1 MTSSGVWPRPGFWRA
16 TGRAMLL
23 RCPRCGAGGQF
34 HHWVEMNDDCVNCG
48 MHFER
53 VEGYWLGSVALNLGA
68 TMGLFLVVF
77 VGLMVITWP
86 DVPWTTVLIVV
97 VAITAITPIVFHP
110 WSRTLWLVA
119 ERHAYSRSHPYE

>member
-1 MTSSGVWPRPGFWRA
+1 
-16 TGRAMLL
+16 MLL

-34 HHWVEMNDDCVNCG
+34 HHWVEMHDDCATCG

-53 VEGYWLGSVALNLGA
+53 VEGYWLGSVALNLGV

-86 DVPWTTVLIVV
+86 DVPWTSVLIVV
-97 VAITAITPIVFHP
+97 VVITAITPIIFHP
-110 WSRTLWLVA
+110 WSRTLWLAA

>member
-1 MTSSGVWPRPGFWRA
+1 MTPPGDWPRPGFWHA

-34 HHWVEMNDDCVNCG
+34 HHLVEMNDDCANCG

-53 VEGYWLGSVALNLGA
+53 VEGYWLGSVALNLGV

-86 DVPWTTVLIVV
+86 DVPWTAVLIVV
-97 VAITAITPIVFHP
+97 VAITAVTPIVFHP